1 MVYPYNAIMG
11 CGSINKFEAAIHG
24 LYLCMKIPGPQGV
37 ITIYGD
43 QQTTRNIKRNFV
55 PGKRNIHCLMAER
68 EGFESKRPVEDKKV
82 NAQLQSNDGM
92 KAVALDSAT
101 PKQIVIISDD
111 LTSRDEEKLLSSLSR
126 NKDVFAWSTLD
137 QVRDSRSIIEHSLG
151 IDPSVR
157 PKKAAATENVRRE
170 NGGSQ
175 GRSASPVGS
184 QIHRTNCLS
193 NMAHQRCH
201 DAEEER
207 KMAHVH
213 RLHEPQ

>member
-11 CGSINKFEAAIHG
+11 QGSINKFEAAIHG

-101 PKQIVIISDD
+101 PKQTVIISED
-111 LTSRDEEKLLSSLSR
+111 LTS
-126 NKDVFAWSTLD
+126 
-137 QVRDSRSIIEHSLG
+137 
-151 IDPSVR
+151 
-157 PKKAAATENVRRE
+157 
-170 NGGSQ
+170 
-175 GRSASPVGS
+175 
-184 QIHRTNCLS
+184 
-193 NMAHQRCH
+193 
-201 DAEEER
+201 
-207 KMAHVH
+207 
-213 RLHEPQ
+213 